1 MSKSVHVLATLAAL
15 CLSPLAEARPP
26 KRATAKPRPNAES
39 ALAEKIADA
48 LVDVLNGKTR
58 FRVEGCPTVTET
70 QWASLLLLND
80 GIPMKYAFVEGCDAE
95 GDVVLRRD
103 PFALDLKLR
112 NFMNAD
118 RLRATVDAEAKPDW
132 SNGLVRAEVRFRDAT
147 LEGPKTGWG
156 SPVFF
161 TAALRVST
169 GLADPKNNDLEGEVR
184 IYRVRGQAVDVR
196 RKFP

>member
-1 MSKSVHVLATLAAL
+1 MSQGLFFLATIAAL
-15 CLSPLAEARPP
+15 CLGPRAETRPP
-26 KRATAKPRPNAES
+26 KRATAMPKPSAEGI
-39 ALAEKIADA
+39 LAEKIADG
-48 LVDVLNGKTR
+48 LVDVLNGRTR
-58 FRVEGCPTVTET
+58 FRLDACPVVTPT

-80 GIPMKYAFVEGCDAE
+80 GIPMKYAFVDGCDVE

-112 NFMNAD
+112 NFINAD

-147 LEGPKTGWG
+147 IEGAKAGWG
-156 SPVFF
+156 APVFF

-169 GLADPKNNDLEGEVR
+169 GLADPKQSELQGELR